1 MGSLGGICRDCW
13 LCFYYLLLICVRHLP
28 SQQRPTPPLLVSSRK
43 LTEIRCYNA
52 RRRRRAGL
60 RPRPGTAW
68 MAGPPPPYPGG
79 NGNNQQQQP
88 YYPADPYY
96 QQPPPPQYTPQPPAY
111 GYFGGQQTGIEMQRP
126 QNTYQADG
134 GPVYPAPPGPPPN
147 GAKA

>member
-1 MGSLGGICRDCW
+1 MGTLGGLCRDRR
-13 LCFYYLLLICVRHLP
+13 LCIYHLLLICVCSSSFPLGL
-28 SQQRPTPPLLVSSRK
+28 SQKANRN
-43 LTEIRCYNA
+43 RCYNA

-79 NGNNQQQQP
+79 NNNQQRQP

-96 QQPPPPQYTPQPPAY
+96 QQPPPPQYTPQPPMY
-111 GYFGGQQTGIEMQRP
+111 GYFGGQQTGVEMQRP